1 VGLARPQNSSQIHF
15 SGVTALAFLFK
26 AGGLLEL
33 FAKNIKHVLPPFFF
47 N

>member
-26 AGGLLEL
+26 AGLLEL
-33 FAKNIKHVLPPFFF
+33 FAKNIKDVLKRSEV
-47 N
+47 